1 MRRLLLLGRYRGSKV
16 LGLVDADTDAD
27 ADADGFIFIFGIAGR
42 KLIPIDLSSRL
53 A

>member
-1 MRRLLLLGRYRGSKV
+1 V
-16 LGLVDADTDAD
+16 LGLVDADTDTDAD